1 MSATKSRE
9 CPVLIVRPEGQ
20 LGNRL
25 FQYATCL
32 AASFELGF
40 PIWNPARADYADFF
54 PALSSDFFCRSN
66 HVSASKFGKHRA
78 CFCSA
83 LDWLTAPFFLPLWGA
98 FGIQILDI
106 SRSYDSQGLE
116 FDLTSSTF
124 KYLLDQGRPIFL
136 KGWKFRAH
144 YSLRTHRE
152 KILPLF
158 RIRDDL
164 QSMVSEAMKAP
175 RAAADLVIGVHVRRG
190 DYAGFLGGKYFFD
203 WSDYSRWMQEAVALW
218 PDRNVAFLV
227 CSNEANADWMKETGL
242 SAFYGPGSPVTDLYA
257 LASCDFLMGPP
268 STFTLWA
275 SYFGGAP
282 LHMLERADQ
291 ALNLQNFTHHER
303 V

>member
-1 MSATKSRE
+1 MSATKSCF

-40 PIWNPARADYADFF
+40 PIWNPALADYANFF
-54 PALSSDFFCRSN
+54 PELSSDFFCRPN
-66 HVSASKFGKHRA
+66 MELASDFSRA
-78 CFCSA
+78 RAFFCSA
-83 LDWLTAPFFLPLWGA
+83 LDRLSAPFFLPLWDALGVKV
-98 FGIQILDI
+98 LDI
-106 SRSYDSQGLE
+106 SRSHDSQDLE
-116 FDLTSSTF
+116 FDLTGSAF
-124 KYLLDQGRPIFL
+124 QKLLDYGRPILL

-144 YSLRTHRE
+144 RSLRTHRE

-158 RIRDDL
+158 RIGDDL
-164 QSMVSEAMKAP
+164 QAMVSETMKAP
-175 RAAADLVIGVHVRRG
+175 HAAADLVIGVHVRRG

-203 WSDYSRWMQEAVALW
+203 WNDYARWLHEAVALW
-218 PDRNVAFLV
+218 PDRKVAFLI
-227 CSNEANADWMKETGL
+227 CSNEANAEWMNQIGL
-242 SAFYGPGSPVTDLYA
+242 PVFSGPGAPVTDLYA
-257 LASCDFLMGPP
+257 LASCNFLMGPP

-282 LHMLERADQ
+282 LHMLECAGQ
-291 ALNLQNFTHHER
+291 ALNLNNFTHHER